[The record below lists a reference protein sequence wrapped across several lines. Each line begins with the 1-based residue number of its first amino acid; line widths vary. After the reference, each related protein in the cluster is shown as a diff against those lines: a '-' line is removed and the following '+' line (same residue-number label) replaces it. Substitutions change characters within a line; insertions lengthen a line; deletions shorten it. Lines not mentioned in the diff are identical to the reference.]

1 MFFLEKY
8 RKPGDEVNRRQIAAI
23 KPVFD
28 WLTNEGVNWQA
39 VRTAGESHLDFKNLP
54 ADYQH
59 RPWLPQRPTLR
70 EARRQA
76 RKAAAITS
84 DAPTGLASETRTF
97 RSQGLTS
104 LANDCRRFAADGER
118 YG

>member
-1 MFFLEKY
+1 LEAGADYRKTDSHGLDFVLYVGGQMFFLEKY
-8 RKPGDEVNRRQIAAI
+8 RKPGDGVNRRQIAAI

-59 RPWLPQRPTLR
+59 RPWLPQRPTL
-70 EARRQA
+70 
-76 RKAAAITS
+76 KKP
-84 DAPTGLASETRTF
+84 DAKPEKRP
-97 RSQGLTS
+97 
-104 LANDCRRFAADGER
+104 
-118 YG
+118 